1 MIYTTAATCGI
12 LIVLTT
18 KRGMAFSKEGFLSG
32 ITSNIGAMTMA
43 VYVSLKS
50 GLSSFFVC
58 IIRICYLLS
67 DNLGFRKTQVVQ

>member
-1 MIYTTAATCGI
+1 
-12 LIVLTT
+12 
-18 KRGMAFSKEGFLSG
+18 
-32 ITSNIGAMTMA
+32 MTMA